1 MSSRIQS
8 RLNQVIEST
17 KKREQTIQIKKD
29 RLQRIQSAVSPINSS
44 SEKAMITNL
53 ERQIRKDDTI
63 RGSFQQVSH
72 EIIQRGKL
80 VGGLIQEI
88 KHLNV
93 KS

>member
-80 VGGLIQEI
+80 VGGLI
-88 KHLNV
+88 
-93 KS
+93 